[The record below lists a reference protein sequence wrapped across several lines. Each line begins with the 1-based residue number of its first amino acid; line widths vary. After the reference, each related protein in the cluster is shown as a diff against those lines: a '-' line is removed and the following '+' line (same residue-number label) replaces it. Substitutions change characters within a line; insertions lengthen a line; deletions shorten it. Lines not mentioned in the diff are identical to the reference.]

1 MVGLYYESHDDRSKS
16 FINNQLQL
24 SDQLMS
30 LVGIDFVPWG
40 RTNVSEG
47 TNSFVCSGGP
57 DECHADRIHV
67 IIFDFFFIK
76 CIKYLKL
83 I

>member
-1 MVGLYYESHDDRSKS
+1 
-16 FINNQLQL
+16 
-24 SDQLMS
+24 MS

-57 DECHADRIHV
+57 NECHADRIHV